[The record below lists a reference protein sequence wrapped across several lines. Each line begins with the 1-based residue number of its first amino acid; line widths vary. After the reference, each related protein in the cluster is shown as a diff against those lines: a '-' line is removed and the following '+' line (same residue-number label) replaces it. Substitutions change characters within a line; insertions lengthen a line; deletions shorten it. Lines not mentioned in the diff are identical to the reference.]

1 MNWTG
6 THTQRVINN
15 KHTLAH
21 TRTRSRTHSHKVQ
34 LHRADNAKRISRQ
47 FVRCDESPHGSR
59 DPIWDLG
66 CGIDAG
72 HLHCMEKA
80 VDDGMLC
87 CIMLSSWPKRV
98 DDGAKQDNIGMLFVS
113 RVAPLFGCFS
123 QCILYAWLLLVAS
136 SVRLGSRCVRD

>member
-1 MNWTG
+1 MQSEFLDNLCDAMSHPTALK
-6 THTQRVINN
+6 I
-15 KHTLAH
+15 
-21 TRTRSRTHSHKVQ
+21 RS
-34 LHRADNAKRISRQ
+34 
-47 FVRCDESPHGSR
+47 G
-59 DPIWDLG
+59 IWDVVSMV
-66 CGIDAG
+66 G

-136 SVRLGSRCVRD
+136 SIRLGSRCVRD

>member
-6 THTQRVINN
+6 TNTQRVINN
-15 KHTLAH
+15 KHTLAVAH
-21 TRTRSRTHSHKVQ
+21 THTKFNCIALIMQSEFLDNLCDAMSHPTALEIRS
-34 LHRADNAKRISRQ
+34 
-47 FVRCDESPHGSR
+47 
-59 DPIWDLG
+59 
-66 CGIDAG
+66 GIGDVVSMVG

-123 QCILYAWLLLVAS
+123 QCILYALLLLVAS